1 MICIGIYKFGIDRI
15 FSHLCI
21 MINRILTLVK
31 KCIPTYIEIRSLY
44 WVEYGKQVNADLSE
58 IYLLIDKDKY
68 KEAHELIDLF
78 DKKYN
83 HSFVPEWVD
92 ILISDIYRAKSLLVM
107 LETQLE
113 D

>member
-44 WVEYGKQVNADLSE
+44 WVEYGKQLDVDLRE
-58 IYLLIDKDKY
+58 ISNLIDEDKY
-68 KEAHELIDLF
+68 KEAHELIDIF

-83 HSFVPEWVD
+83 QSFVPYWVS
-92 ILISDIYRAKSLLVM
+92 IKISEIYRAKSMLVFF
-107 LETQLE
+107 ETPLE